1 MKKKRI
7 VKPGGKIEYERLN
20 KKNELITL
28 GADFYLLTA
37 MWNLTDVEAKKKG
50 VLLKSK
56 EKLWKDLKAA
66 HTKDT
71 ENLEKL
77 FLAYLLFAVAMEL
90 QNSDQI
96 TTPKKKIEEVVGTLL
111 KELSDKKDRDDCLQH
126 LKQKVRTCADA
137 LSFFESAKKAF
148 DKLRW
153 NHSYGGKKWK
163 KIADAAIMR
172 LNGEI
177 NAVVFVDVVFD
188 IEHHAGHVFDK
199 HNEIDCDSEKL
210 TALLDV
216 KRDSSLE
223 KMYKKFTRE
232 CKYASFRIKSFYAR
246 GVVAEWWEE
255 IKNGTS

>member
-1 MKKKRI
+1 MADKKKKLDYDLAFTHLQNNQNITAYNLFLNLAENQKKIDTLKSAVLFILEGECKYRQNKDNANEI
-7 VKPGGKIEYERLN
+7 LEAGKSFLN
-20 KKNELITL
+20 FAKNENNYNIKN
-28 GADFYLLTA
+28 AYLCA
-37 MWNLTDVEAKKKG
+37 AKCF
-50 VLLKSK
+50 
-56 EKLWKDLKAA
+56 LKARNYS
-66 HTKDT
+66 
-71 ENLEKL
+71 E
-77 FLAYLLFAVAMEL
+77 
-90 QNSDQI
+90 
-96 TTPKKKIEEVVGTLL
+96 
-111 KELSDKKDRDDCLQH
+111 
-126 LKQKVRTCADA
+126 
-137 LSFFESAKKAF
+137 AKKAF

-246 GVVAEWWEE
+246 GVVAEWWKE